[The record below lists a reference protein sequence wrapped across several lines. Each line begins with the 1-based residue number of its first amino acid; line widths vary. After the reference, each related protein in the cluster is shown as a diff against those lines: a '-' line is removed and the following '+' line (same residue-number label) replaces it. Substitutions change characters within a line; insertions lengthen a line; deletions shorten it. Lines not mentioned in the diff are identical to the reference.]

1 MNGTTD
7 ESAEKNRLAL
17 PLVVVLPPMF
27 VRNVFGFDVYES
39 NYLATANETIGGKTT
54 TSGKANLFFSADSSV
69 VPFIGAWRQMPTV
82 YSEFNKD
89 QQREEYLTVSRYG
102 LDLYR
107 DENLV
112 VVLSDDDQVA

>member
-1 MNGTTD
+1 
-7 ESAEKNRLAL
+7 
-17 PLVVVLPPMF
+17 
-27 VRNVFGFDVYES
+27 
-39 NYLATANETIGGKTT
+39 
-54 TSGKANLFFSADSSV
+54 
-69 VPFIGAWRQMPTV
+69 MPTV